1 MSWYIEE
8 KLKMKDR
15 NKATIQ
21 EMRKFLTLWDCVCG
35 TCIVC
40 SACIAVVEKLRDEEE

>member
-8 KLKMKDR
+8 KLQLKDR
-15 NKATIQ
+15 NNATIQ
-21 EMRKFLTLWDCVCG
+21 EMRNFMTLWECVCG

-40 SACIAVVEKLRDEEE
+40 EACISVVEKLREEEE